1 MFSLIL
7 CWSELFYASRFVSI
21 LAYISV
27 EVTNVFLNVADV
39 ITLSS
44 DGSIL
49 RAWNLP
55 DGQMVWESSLQG
67 SKASKS
73 ILNIPVSVF
82 SFLLST
88 ISFVVYI

>member
-1 MFSLIL
+1 
-7 CWSELFYASRFVSI
+7 
-21 LAYISV
+21 
-27 EVTNVFLNVADV
+27 VFLNVADV